1 MVSAR
6 VAQWNWCLK
15 NVAIL
20 ALCATAE
27 GQTAGTVLCVS
38 SREDSWHSGDEHS
51 KAAAAELEERNRIQS
66 DNVGH
71 RLLSK
76 MGWKEGEVLLLP

>member
-1 MVSAR
+1 LRSKSANLHM
-6 VAQWNWCLK
+6 AWP
-15 NVAIL
+15 A
-20 ALCATAE
+20 
-27 GQTAGTVLCVS
+27 
-38 SREDSWHSGDEHS
+38 GDEHS

-76 MGWKEGEVLLLP
+76 MGWKEGEVLLCICQSTCIYAAGDVISHRLWSLCDSSAVLAC